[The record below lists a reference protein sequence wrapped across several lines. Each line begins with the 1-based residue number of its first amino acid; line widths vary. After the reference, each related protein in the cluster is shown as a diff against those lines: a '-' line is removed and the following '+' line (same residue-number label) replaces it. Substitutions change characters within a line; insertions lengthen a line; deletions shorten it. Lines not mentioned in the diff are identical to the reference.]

1 MANRYPLIV
10 DSSTQQIK
18 EFPSGD
24 TLVIDNLQV
33 TGTTTTLETATLNV
47 EDKNIT
53 VNYSTGDSS
62 STADGSGLTFQDAVD
77 ASNDA
82 TILWNATNDEFDF
95 SHGITLPD
103 SQKITFGAGS
113 DLQIYHDGSNSYIED
128 AGTGNVILKG
138 ANIEITTG
146 AGNKYFQGAANIA
159 RLYHT
164 NNEKL
169 ATTSTG
175 IDVTGNA
182 TFDDNGKA
190 IFGAGSDLEIYHD
203 GSDSIINEAGTGVL
217 KVRGSAGI
225 YIQKYDG
232 TENLASFLHDD
243 GVYLYDGANNIRLQ
257 TTSTGIDVT
266 GNATFDDNG
275 KAIFGAGSDLQIYHD
290 GSHSRLVDSGTGN
303 FIIQA
308 GEFRVNTSDDGEA
321 MIKGN
326 ENGNVELYYDA
337 SKKLETTSTGVTVTG
352 ALLED
357 SNRVATNGRAIAFSL
372 IFG

>member
-10 DSSTQQIK
+10 DSSSQQIK

-53 VNYSTGDSS
+53 INYSTGDSS

-103 SQKITFGAGS
+103 SQKITFGTGG
-113 DLQIYHDGSNSYIED
+113 DLEIYHDGSNTYIDD
-128 AGTGNVILKG
+128 AGTGALVIRSNEIQLQKYTGETIASFIADSTVQLRYDNV
-138 ANIEITTG
+138 T
-146 AGNKYFQGAANIA
+146 
-159 RLYHT
+159 
-164 NNEKL
+164 KL

-175 IDVTGNA
+175 IDVTGVITTDGFTSVGGTITIGA
-182 TFDDNGKA
+182 DGAGDDFRFYGDTSGRYMEWVSSSDALLLRDNSKILLGN
-190 IFGAGSDLEIYHD
+190 GSDLQIYHD

-217 KVRGSAGI
+217 KIRGSAGI
-225 YIQKYDG
+225 YIQKHDG

-243 GVYLYDGANNIRLQ
+243 GVYLNDGANNTRLQ
-257 TTSTGIDVT
+257 
-266 GNATFDDNG
+266 
-275 KAIFGAGSDLQIYHD
+275 
-290 GSHSRLVDSGTGN
+290 
-303 FIIQA
+303 
-308 GEFRVNTSDDGEA
+308 
-321 MIKGN
+321 
-326 ENGNVELYYDA
+326 
-337 SKKLETTSTGVTVTG
+337 TTSTGVTVTG

-357 SNRVATNGRAIAFSL
+357 TNRVATNGRAIAFSL

>member
-10 DSSTQQIK
+10 DSSSQQIK

-62 STADGSGLTFQDAVD
+62 ATADGSGLTFQDAVD

-113 DLQIYHDGSNSYIED
+113 DLEIYHEPNNSIIKESGGGSLLIQGDNIRLQKVDGSENMLTAVND
-128 AGTGNVILKG
+128 GQLKLFYDG
-138 ANIEITTG
+138 A
-146 AGNKYFQGAANIA
+146 
-159 RLYHT
+159 
-164 NNEKL
+164 EKL

-175 IDVTGNA
+175 VTVTGNA
-182 TFDDNGKA
+182 TFDDSGKA
-190 IFGAGSDLEIYHD
+190 IFGAS
-203 GSDSIINEAGTGVL
+203 
-217 KVRGSAGI
+217 
-225 YIQKYDG
+225 
-232 TENLASFLHDD
+232 
-243 GVYLYDGANNIRLQ
+243 
-257 TTSTGIDVT
+257 
-266 GNATFDDNG
+266 
-275 KAIFGAGSDLQIYHD
+275 SDLQIFHTGGENFIRGNSSASATYIDTCENLNIRHLDTD
-290 GSHSRLVDSGTGN
+290 GSNAET
-303 FIIQA
+303 
-308 GEFRVNTSDDGEA
+308 
-321 MIKGN
+321 MIKAVGD
-326 ENGNVELYYDA
+326 GAVELYHDN

>member
-10 DSSTQQIK
+10 DSSSQQIK

-62 STADGSGLTFQDAVD
+62 ATADGSGLTFQDAVD

-113 DLQIYHDGSNSYIED
+113 DLQIYHN
-128 AGTGNVILKG
+128 GTYSVIK
-138 ANIEITTG
+138 
-146 AGNKYFQGAANIA
+146 
-159 RLYHT
+159 
-164 NNEKL
+164 
-169 ATTSTG
+169 
-175 IDVTGNA
+175 
-182 TFDDNGKA
+182 
-190 IFGAGSDLEIYHD
+190 
-203 GSDSIINEAGTGVL
+203 EAGTGDL
-217 KVRGSAGI
+217 EIQTNGSE
-225 YIQKYDG
+225 IQ
-232 TENLASFLHDD
+232 L
-243 GVYLYDGANNIRLQ
+243 
-257 TTSTGIDVT
+257 T
-266 GNATFDDNG
+266 GNA
-275 KAIFGAGSDLQIYHD
+275 GSDYMVRAISN
-290 GSHSRLVDSGTGN
+290 G
-303 FIIQA
+303 A
-308 GEFRVNTSDDGEA
+308 VN
-321 MIKGN
+321 
-326 ENGNVELYYDA
+326 LYYDNA
-337 SKKLETTSTGVTVTG
+337 VKLATTSTGVTVTG

-357 SNRVATNGRAIAFSL
+357 TNRVATNGRAIAFSL

>member
-10 DSSTQQIK
+10 DSSSQQIK

-62 STADGSGLTFQDAVD
+62 ATADGSGLTFQDAVD

-113 DLQIYHDGSNSYIED
+113 DLQIYHDGS
-128 AGTGNVILKG
+128 
-138 ANIEITTG
+138 
-146 AGNKYFQGAANIA
+146 
-159 RLYHT
+159 
-164 NNEKL
+164 
-169 ATTSTG
+169 
-175 IDVTGNA
+175 
-182 TFDDNGKA
+182 
-190 IFGAGSDLEIYHD
+190 
-203 GSDSIINEAGTGVL
+203 
-217 KVRGSAGI
+217 
-225 YIQKYDG
+225 
-232 TENLASFLHDD
+232 
-243 GVYLYDGANNIRLQ
+243 
-257 TTSTGIDVT
+257 
-266 GNATFDDNG
+266 
-275 KAIFGAGSDLQIYHD
+275 
-290 GSHSRLVDSGTGN
+290 HSRLVDSGTGN

-308 GEFRVNTSDDGEA
+308 GEFRVNTSNDSEA

>member
-10 DSSTQQIK
+10 DSSSQQIK

-62 STADGSGLTFQDAVD
+62 ATADGSGLTFQDAVD

-113 DLQIYHDGSNSYIED
+113 DLQIYHDGSNSYID
-128 AGTGNVILKG
+128 DVGTGSLYIKATNLSLSD
-138 ANIEITTG
+138 A
-146 AGNKYFQGAANIA
+146 AGEQFLNAYSNGGVV
-159 RLYHT
+159 LYH
-164 NNEKL
+164 
-169 ATTSTG
+169 
-175 IDVTGNA
+175 DNA
-182 TFDDNGKA
+182 
-190 IFGAGSDLEIYHD
+190 
-203 GSDSIINEAGTGVL
+203 
-217 KVRGSAGI
+217 
-225 YIQKYDG
+225 Q
-232 TENLASFLHDD
+232 
-243 GVYLYDGANNIRLQ
+243 
-257 TTSTGIDVT
+257 
-266 GNATFDDNG
+266 
-275 KAIFGAGSDLQIYHD
+275 
-290 GSHSRLVDSGTGN
+290 
-303 FIIQA
+303 
-308 GEFRVNTSDDGEA
+308 
-321 MIKGN
+321 
-326 ENGNVELYYDA
+326 
-337 SKKLETTSTGVTVTG
+337 KLETTATGVTVTG

>member
-10 DSSTQQIK
+10 DSSSQQIK

-62 STADGSGLTFQDAVD
+62 ATADGSGLTFQDAVD

-113 DLQIYHDGSNSYIED
+113 DLQIYHNDTYS
-128 AGTGNVILKG
+128 VIK
-138 ANIEITTG
+138 
-146 AGNKYFQGAANIA
+146 
-159 RLYHT
+159 
-164 NNEKL
+164 
-169 ATTSTG
+169 
-175 IDVTGNA
+175 
-182 TFDDNGKA
+182 
-190 IFGAGSDLEIYHD
+190 
-203 GSDSIINEAGTGVL
+203 EAGTGDL
-217 KVRGSAGI
+217 EIQTNGSE
-225 YIQKYDG
+225 IQ
-232 TENLASFLHDD
+232 L
-243 GVYLYDGANNIRLQ
+243 
-257 TTSTGIDVT
+257 T
-266 GNATFDDNG
+266 GNAGTDYMVRAISNG
-275 KAIFGAGSDLQIYHD
+275 A
-290 GSHSRLVDSGTGN
+290 
-303 FIIQA
+303 
-308 GEFRVNTSDDGEA
+308 VN
-321 MIKGN
+321 
-326 ENGNVELYYDA
+326 LYYDNA
-337 SKKLETTSTGVTVTG
+337 VKLATTSTGVTVTG

-357 SNRVATNGRAIAFSL
+357 TNRVATNGRAIAFSL

>member
-10 DSSTQQIK
+10 DSSSQQIK

-62 STADGSGLTFQDAVD
+62 ATADGSGLTFQDAVD

-113 DLQIYHDGSNSYIED
+113 DLQIFHDGSNSYISD
-128 AGTGNVILKG
+128 VGTGSLYIKATNLSLSD
-138 ANIEITTG
+138 A
-146 AGNKYFQGAANIA
+146 AGEQFLNAYSNGGVV
-159 RLYHT
+159 LYH
-164 NNEKL
+164 
-169 ATTSTG
+169 
-175 IDVTGNA
+175 DNA
-182 TFDDNGKA
+182 
-190 IFGAGSDLEIYHD
+190 
-203 GSDSIINEAGTGVL
+203 
-217 KVRGSAGI
+217 
-225 YIQKYDG
+225 Q
-232 TENLASFLHDD
+232 
-243 GVYLYDGANNIRLQ
+243 
-257 TTSTGIDVT
+257 
-266 GNATFDDNG
+266 
-275 KAIFGAGSDLQIYHD
+275 
-290 GSHSRLVDSGTGN
+290 
-303 FIIQA
+303 
-308 GEFRVNTSDDGEA
+308 
-321 MIKGN
+321 
-326 ENGNVELYYDA
+326 
-337 SKKLETTSTGVTVTG
+337 KLETTATGVTVTG

>member
-10 DSSTQQIK
+10 DSSSQQIK

-62 STADGSGLTFQDAVD
+62 ATADGSGLTFQDAVD

-113 DLQIYHDGSNSYIED
+113 DLQIYHDGSNSYID
-128 AGTGNVILKG
+128 DVGTGSLYIKATNLSLSD
-138 ANIEITTG
+138 A
-146 AGNKYFQGAANIA
+146 AGEQFLNAYSNGGVV
-159 RLYHT
+159 LYH
-164 NNEKL
+164 
-169 ATTSTG
+169 
-175 IDVTGNA
+175 DNA
-182 TFDDNGKA
+182 
-190 IFGAGSDLEIYHD
+190 
-203 GSDSIINEAGTGVL
+203 
-217 KVRGSAGI
+217 
-225 YIQKYDG
+225 Q
-232 TENLASFLHDD
+232 
-243 GVYLYDGANNIRLQ
+243 
-257 TTSTGIDVT
+257 
-266 GNATFDDNG
+266 
-275 KAIFGAGSDLQIYHD
+275 
-290 GSHSRLVDSGTGN
+290 
-303 FIIQA
+303 
-308 GEFRVNTSDDGEA
+308 
-321 MIKGN
+321 
-326 ENGNVELYYDA
+326 
-337 SKKLETTSTGVTVTG
+337 KLETTATGVTVTG
-352 ALLED
+352 ALLEN

>member
-10 DSSTQQIK
+10 DSSSQQIK

-62 STADGSGLTFQDAVD
+62 ATADGSGLTFQDAVD

-113 DLQIYHDGSNSYIED
+113 DL
-128 AGTGNVILKG
+128 
-138 ANIEITTG
+138 
-146 AGNKYFQGAANIA
+146 
-159 RLYHT
+159 
-164 NNEKL
+164 
-169 ATTSTG
+169 
-175 IDVTGNA
+175 
-182 TFDDNGKA
+182 
-190 IFGAGSDLEIYHD
+190 EIYHD

-225 YIQKYDG
+225 YIQKHDG

-243 GVYLYDGANNIRLQ
+243 GVYLNDGANNTRLQ
-257 TTSTGIDVT
+257 
-266 GNATFDDNG
+266 
-275 KAIFGAGSDLQIYHD
+275 
-290 GSHSRLVDSGTGN
+290 
-303 FIIQA
+303 
-308 GEFRVNTSDDGEA
+308 
-321 MIKGN
+321 
-326 ENGNVELYYDA
+326 
-337 SKKLETTSTGVTVTG
+337 TTSTGVTVTG

>member
-10 DSSTQQIK
+10 DSSSQQIK

-62 STADGSGLTFQDAVD
+62 ATADGSGLTFQDAVD

-113 DLQIYHDGSNSYIED
+113 DLQIYHN
-128 AGTGNVILKG
+128 GTYSVIK
-138 ANIEITTG
+138 
-146 AGNKYFQGAANIA
+146 
-159 RLYHT
+159 
-164 NNEKL
+164 
-169 ATTSTG
+169 
-175 IDVTGNA
+175 
-182 TFDDNGKA
+182 
-190 IFGAGSDLEIYHD
+190 
-203 GSDSIINEAGTGVL
+203 EAGTGDL
-217 KVRGSAGI
+217 EIQTNGSE
-225 YIQKYDG
+225 IQ
-232 TENLASFLHDD
+232 L
-243 GVYLYDGANNIRLQ
+243 
-257 TTSTGIDVT
+257 T
-266 GNATFDDNG
+266 GNAGTDYMVRAISNG
-275 KAIFGAGSDLQIYHD
+275 A
-290 GSHSRLVDSGTGN
+290 
-303 FIIQA
+303 
-308 GEFRVNTSDDGEA
+308 VN
-321 MIKGN
+321 
-326 ENGNVELYYDA
+326 LYYDNA
-337 SKKLETTSTGVTVTG
+337 VKLATTSTGVTVTG

-357 SNRVATNGRAIAFSL
+357 TNRVATNGRAIAFSL

>member
-62 STADGSGLTFQDAVD
+62 ATADGSGLTFQDAVD

-113 DLQIYHDGSNSYIED
+113 DLQIYHDGSNSRIQE
-128 AGTGNVILKG
+128 AGTGSLLVRGTNLQLQDSDGYDYITCTDGGNGGTVALKHLG
-138 ANIEITTG
+138 TTV
-146 AGNKYFQGAANIA
+146 
-159 RLYHT
+159 LS
-164 NNEKL
+164 
-169 ATTSTG
+169 TTSTG

-182 TFDDNGKA
+182 TFDDSGKA

-217 KVRGSAGI
+217 KIRGSAGI

-257 TTSTGIDVT
+257 TTSTG
-266 GNATFDDNG
+266 
-275 KAIFGAGSDLQIYHD
+275 
-290 GSHSRLVDSGTGN
+290 
-303 FIIQA
+303 
-308 GEFRVNTSDDGEA
+308 
-321 MIKGN
+321 
-326 ENGNVELYYDA
+326 
-337 SKKLETTSTGVTVTG
+337 VTVTG

>member
-113 DLQIYHDGSNSYIED
+113 DL
-128 AGTGNVILKG
+128 
-138 ANIEITTG
+138 
-146 AGNKYFQGAANIA
+146 
-159 RLYHT
+159 
-164 NNEKL
+164 
-169 ATTSTG
+169 
-175 IDVTGNA
+175 
-182 TFDDNGKA
+182 
-190 IFGAGSDLEIYHD
+190 EIYHD

-266 GNATFDDNG
+266 GTATMDGLTVEPTAATGLTYAADGTNSYINFEANSVAASVQLYAG
-275 KAIFGAGSDLQIYHD
+275 QSSGGYLSIGAK
-290 GSHSRLVDSGTGN
+290 DSGGTL
-303 FIIQA
+303 A
-308 GEFRVNTSDDGEA
+308 ERMRV
-321 MIKGN
+321 
-326 ENGNVELYYDA
+326 
-337 SKKLETTSTGVTVTG
+337 TSTGVTVTG

>member
-10 DSSTQQIK
+10 DSSSQQIK

-53 VNYSTGDSS
+53 INYSTGDSS

-103 SQKITFGAGS
+103 SQKITFGTGG
-113 DLQIYHDGSNSYIED
+113 DLEIYHDGSHSYVSD
-128 AGTGNVILKG
+128 QGTGNLRIL
-138 ANIEITTG
+138 AENFTVRNP
-146 AGNKYFQGAANIA
+146 A
-159 RLYHT
+159 
-164 NNEKL
+164 NNESMIIATPDAGVTLYYDNSSKF

-175 IDVTGNA
+175 IDVTGVITTDGLTTSANINFGDSDEA
-182 TFDDNGKA
+182 V
-190 IFGAGSDLEIYHD
+190 FGASSDFKIFHSGGENFIRGNSSASATYIDTCENLNIRHLDTD
-203 GSDSIINEAGTGVL
+203 GSNAETMIKAVG
-217 KVRGSAGI
+217 
-225 YIQKYDG
+225 
-232 TENLASFLHDD
+232 
-243 GVYLYDGANNIRLQ
+243 DGA
-257 TTSTGIDVT
+257 
-266 GNATFDDNG
+266 
-275 KAIFGAGSDLQIYHD
+275 
-290 GSHSRLVDSGTGN
+290 
-303 FIIQA
+303 
-308 GEFRVNTSDDGEA
+308 
-321 MIKGN
+321 
-326 ENGNVELYYDA
+326 VELYHDN

-357 SNRVATNGRAIAFSL
+357 TNRVATNGRAIAFSL

>member
-266 GNATFDDNG
+266 GTATMDGLTVEPTAATGLTYAADGTNSYINFEANSVAASVQLYAG
-275 KAIFGAGSDLQIYHD
+275 QSSGGYLSIGAK
-290 GSHSRLVDSGTGN
+290 DSGGTL
-303 FIIQA
+303 A
-308 GEFRVNTSDDGEA
+308 ERMRV
-321 MIKGN
+321 
-326 ENGNVELYYDA
+326 
-337 SKKLETTSTGVTVTG
+337 TSTGVTVTG